1 MTYLQRLETWG
12 EAHHPKY
19 LYILRI
25 ALGLFLCYKG
35 IEFARN
41 SFALEELVTKQTS
54 FSSFM
59 VIILVHYI
67 LFAHIVGGFML
78 IIGLLTRVACIAQ
91 IPVLLGAIIFFNW
104 NVMQPFSEVI
114 VALIVLVLLVYFLI
128 IGSGPWSFDR
138 AVDKGIIQ

>member
-1 MTYLQRLETWG
+1 MTYLQKVENWG

-19 LYILRI
+19 LDILRV
-25 ALGLFLCYKG
+25 ALWIFLLFKG

-41 SFALEELVTKQTS
+41 FFVLEEMVSKQTP

-59 VIILVHYI
+59 LIILIHYI

-91 IPVLLGAIIFFNW
+91 IPILLGAIIFVNW
-104 NVMQPFSEVI
+104 NMMQPFSEFI
-114 VALIVLVLLVYFLI
+114 VALIVLLLLIYFLI
-128 IGSGPWSFDR
+128 IGSGPFSFDR
-138 AVDKGIIQ
+138 AVDTGAIE